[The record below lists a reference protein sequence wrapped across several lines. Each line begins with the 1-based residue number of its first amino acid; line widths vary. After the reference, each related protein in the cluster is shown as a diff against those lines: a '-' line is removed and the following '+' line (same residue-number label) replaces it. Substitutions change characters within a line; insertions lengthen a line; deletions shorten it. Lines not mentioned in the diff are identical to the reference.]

1 MEIQYLDGAA
11 ANFPKQYCCQI
22 TAKNQKFNH
31 RSLLHQ
37 IAVNHNTNQERL

>member
-22 TAKNQKFNH
+22 TARNQKFH
-31 RSLLHQ
+31 HQ
-37 IAVNHNTNQERL
+37 SHEIAVNHNANQERL